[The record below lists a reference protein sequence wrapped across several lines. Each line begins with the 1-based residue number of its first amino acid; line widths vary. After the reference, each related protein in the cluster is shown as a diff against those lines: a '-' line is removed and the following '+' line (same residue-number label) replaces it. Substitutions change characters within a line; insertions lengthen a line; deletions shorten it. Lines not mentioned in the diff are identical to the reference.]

1 VFYRCTQRPC
11 VQIASPKLAPYTRW
25 R

>member
-1 VFYRCTQRPC
+1 VFHRCMQRPC